1 MAQAVDDRA
10 LHVADHHEALLV
22 DPVLHDPELLFGS
35 DVDKPEVMA
44 AHRLR
49 THAARAR
56 HIHGEGRLRHHAV
69 QFERCAVRQKIRCCA
84 DEFAC
89 DQVRTVDMLG
99 GPAEFKGHEVVQ
111 TGLQSRHHASLQGLV
126 HEIA

>member
-1 MAQAVDDRA
+1 MFFPEGQVRVH
-10 LHVADHHEALLV
+10 LYGQRWTVRHH
-22 DPVLHDPELLFGS
+22 PEFLFRG

-44 AHRLR
+44 THRLR
-49 THAARAR
+49 THAPRAR
-56 HIHGEGRLRHHAV
+56 HIHGEVRLRHHAV
-69 QFERCAVRQKIRCCA
+69 QFKRCAVRQKIRRCA

-99 GPAEFKGHEVVQ
+99 GPAEFEGHEVVQ
-111 TGLQSRHHASLQGLV
+111 TGIQSRHHASLQGLV